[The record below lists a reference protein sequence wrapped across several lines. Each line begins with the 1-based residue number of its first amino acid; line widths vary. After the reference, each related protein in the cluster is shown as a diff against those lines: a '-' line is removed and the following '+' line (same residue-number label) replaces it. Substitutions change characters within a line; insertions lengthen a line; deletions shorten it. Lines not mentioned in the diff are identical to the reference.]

1 MSKDARQ
8 FFQFLCA
15 VLGLGLIGGLF
26 IKSNPSP
33 SLALPIGLAWI
44 IVFLG
49 TVGFIFAGK
58 EGAKDLISRTA
69 LTWGAMILCAAFIAW
84 LVIASAAHN
93 L

>member
-1 MSKDARQ
+1 LSKDARQ

-33 SLALPIGLAWI
+33 SLALPVGIAWI

-58 EGAKDLISRTA
+58 EGANDLISRTV
-69 LTWGAMILCAAFIAW
+69 LTWGAMILCAAFITW
-84 LVIASAAHN
+84 LVIASAGHN